1 MNNMKKQ
8 MILILAIFV
17 LLLTPACSLGND
29 IARSIQFSTDSG
41 VTVNSLTGSG
51 NIVEEDR
58 PVSGFDHVVLN
69 GMGDLIITQGTTESL
84 TIEADDNI
92 LPVITTE
99 VKSGVLV
106 IGLKDGIRLV
116 GTAKITYHLAVK
128 ELNGLEISG
137 LGQANIA
144 SLRST
149 SLELGMSGSGKIQ
162 IDDLQADSLTANSSG
177 LGAYILGGKVT
188 TLTLNFSGAGFF
200 DAKDLQTSTA
210 TLTINGTGTASVWV
224 TDQLDV
230 NISGGGFVRYYGDP
244 EVTKTISGIGRVEKA
259 GDK

>member
-1 MNNMKKQ
+1 MKKQ
-8 MILILAIFV
+8 TILILTVFV
-17 LLLTPACSLGND
+17 LLFAPACSLGND
-29 IARSIQFSTDSG
+29 IARSIHFSTNSG
-41 VTVNSLTGSG
+41 VTVNSLSGSG

-58 PVSGFDHVVLN
+58 PVSNFDQVVLN
-69 GMGDLIITQGTTESL
+69 GMGNLIITQGNSKSL

-106 IGLKDGIRLV
+106 IGLKEGIRMV

-128 ELNGLEISG
+128 DLSGLEISG

-144 SLRST
+144 QLQSK
-149 SLELGMSGSGKIQ
+149 SLELGLSGSGKIQ
-162 IDDLQADSLTANSSG
+162 IDDLQAETLSANSSG
-177 LGAYILGGKVT
+177 LGAFTLGGKVT

-200 DAKDLQTSTA
+200 DAKNLETSTA

-230 NISGGGFVRYYGDP
+230 NISGGGYVSYYGDP
-244 EVTKTISGIGRVEKA
+244 QVTKTISGIGKVEKA